1 MPSLPFIQVTAT
13 IVGVTE
19 LLYAMDLSSREVL
32 LPEQQTVLSIGITG
46 TPIFNALTL
55 TMLIGTKPILDT
67 LRPIERT
74 TTSDRMAPRDIFFF
88 FKNSKL
94 ADLAACS
101 SFRMLI
107 LLKLLSSRTLWPQAP
122 RDARPEH
129 HICLLPLGLLAAVF
143 IAC

>member
-1 MPSLPFIQVTAT
+1 
-13 IVGVTE
+13 
-19 LLYAMDLSSREVL
+19 MDLSSREVL

-94 ADLAACS
+94 ADLAACP

>member
-55 TMLIGTKPILDT
+55 TMPIGTKPILDT

-74 TTSDRMAPRDIFFF
+74 TNVRQEGSTGHILF

-94 ADLAACS
+94 ADLAACP

-122 RDARPEH
+122 CDARPEH

-143 IAC
+143 LAC